1 MLIVRNLRAGYGRIE
16 ALHGVSLSV
25 RQGEIVALVGANG
38 AGKSTLLRAVAGLI
52 VPWQGEILFHD
63 RPLTGVKPPEIVAAG
78 IGLVPEGRW
87 LFPPMSVLE
96 NLRLGAYLRLR
107 RGDKAAVRDDLE
119 RVFGLFPI
127 LAERRKQPA
136 GSLSGGEQQ
145 MLAIARAL
153 MSRPRML
160 LLDEPS
166 TGLAPLLVEKIFET
180 LVQLNAEGITFL
192 LVEQNARAALAVASR
207 GYVLETGRMVLQGRA
222 QELLEDQ
229 EVKRAYLGKD
239 YREFA
244 EGRAR

>member
-25 RQGEIVALVGANG
+25 RRGEIVAIVGANG

-52 VPWQGEILFHD
+52 VPWQGEVLFED
-63 RPLTGVKPPEIVAAG
+63 RSLAGTKPPAIVAAG

-87 LFPPMSVLE
+87 LFPPMSVLD

-107 RGDKAAVRDDLE
+107 RGDKEAVRKDLE
-119 RVFGLFPI
+119 RVFALFPI

-153 MSRPRML
+153 MSRPKML

-180 LVQLNAEGITFL
+180 IVQLNGEGITFL
-192 LVEQNARAALAVASR
+192 LVEQNARAALAVANR

-222 QELLEDQ
+222 RDLLEDQ

-239 YREFA
+239 YRDFA

>member
-25 RQGEIVALVGANG
+25 RHGEIVAIVGANG

-52 VPWQGEILFHD
+52 VPWQGEVLFEE
-63 RPLTGVKPPEIVAAG
+63 RSLAGTKPPAIVAAG

-87 LFPPMSVLE
+87 LFPPMSVLD

-107 RGDKAAVRDDLE
+107 RGEKEAVREDLE
-119 RVFGLFPI
+119 RVFELFPI

-153 MSRPRML
+153 MSRPKML

-180 LVQLNAEGITFL
+180 IVQLNGEGITFL

-207 GYVLETGRMVLQGRA
+207 GYVLETGRMVLQGKA
-222 QELLEDQ
+222 GDLLEDQ

>member
-25 RQGEIVALVGANG
+25 RLGEIVALVGANG
-38 AGKSTLLRAVAGLI
+38 AGKSTLLRAIAGLI
-52 VPWQGEILFHD
+52 APWHGEILFED
-63 RPLTGVKPPEIVAAG
+63 RSLVGLKPPEIVTAG

-87 LFPPMSVLE
+87 LFPPMSVLD
-96 NLRLGAYLRLR
+96 NLRLGAYVRLR
-107 RGDKAAVRDDLE
+107 RGDKDGVRGDLE
-119 RVFGLFPI
+119 RVFELFPI

-153 MSRPRML
+153 MSRPKML

-166 TGLAPLLVEKIFET
+166 TGLAPLLVEKIFEII
-180 LVQLNAEGITFL
+180 VQLNREGITFL
-192 LVEQNARAALAVASR
+192 LVEQNARAALSVAAR
-207 GYVLETGRMVLQGRA
+207 GYVLETGRMVLHGRA
-222 QELLEDQ
+222 QDLLEDQ

-244 EGRAR
+244 EGRA

>member
-1 MLIVRNLRAGYGRIE
+1 MLVVRNLRAGYGRIE

-38 AGKSTLLRAVAGLI
+38 AGKSSLLKAVAGLI
-52 VPWQGEILFHD
+52 VPWQGEILMENSSIAG
-63 RPLTGVKPPEIVAAG
+63 RKPPEIVAAG

-87 LFPPMSVLE
+87 LFPPMSVMD
-96 NLRLGAYLRLR
+96 NLILGAYLRLR
-107 RGDKAAVRDDLE
+107 RGDKEGVRRDLE
-119 RVFGLFPI
+119 RVFYLFPI
-127 LAERRKQPA
+127 LAERKKQPA

-145 MLAIARAL
+145 MLAMARAL
-153 MSRPRML
+153 MSRPKLM

-166 TGLAPLLVEKIFET
+166 TGLAPLLVEKIFEII
-180 LVQLNAEGITFL
+180 VQLNAEGITFL

-222 QELLEDQ
+222 QDLLEDQ

-244 EGRAR
+244 EGRA

>member
-25 RQGEIVALVGANG
+25 RPGEIVAIVGANG
-38 AGKSTLLRAVAGLI
+38 AGKSTLLRTIAGLI
-52 VPWQGEILFHD
+52 VPWQGEVLFQD
-63 RPLTGVKPPEIVAAG
+63 RPLTGTSPPEIVAAG

-87 LFPPMSVLE
+87 LFPPMSVLD

-107 RGDKAAVRDDLE
+107 RGDKEAVREDLE
-119 RVFGLFPI
+119 RVFALFPI
-127 LAERRKQPA
+127 LVERRKQPA

-153 MSRPRML
+153 MSRPKML

-166 TGLAPLLVEKIFET
+166 TGLAPLLVEKILET
-180 LVQLNAEGITFL
+180 LVQLNGEGMTFL
-192 LVEQNARAALAVASR
+192 LVEQNARAALAVANR

-222 QELLEDQ
+222 QDLLEDQ

>member
-25 RQGEIVALVGANG
+25 KQGEIVAIVGANG
-38 AGKSTLLRAVAGLI
+38 AGKSTLLKTIAGLI
-52 VPWQGEILFHD
+52 VPWQGELLLQD
-63 RPLTGVKPPEIVAAG
+63 RPLAGRKPPEIVAAG

-87 LFPPMSVLE
+87 LFPPMSVLD

-107 RGDKAAVRDDLE
+107 RGDKEAVREDLD
-119 RVFGLFPI
+119 RVFELFPI

-153 MSRPRML
+153 MSRPKLL

-180 LVQLNAEGITFL
+180 LVQLNGEGITFL
-192 LVEQNARAALAVASR
+192 VVEQNARVALAVARR

>member
-25 RQGEIVALVGANG
+25 RHGEIVAIVGANG

-52 VPWQGEILFHD
+52 VPWQGEVLFED
-63 RPLTGVKPPEIVAAG
+63 RPLAGTKPPAIVAAG

-87 LFPPMSVLE
+87 LFPPMSVLD

-107 RGDKAAVRDDLE
+107 RGDKEAVRKDLE
-119 RVFGLFPI
+119 RVFALFPI

-153 MSRPRML
+153 MSRPKML

-180 LVQLNAEGITFL
+180 IVQLNGEGITFL
-192 LVEQNARAALAVASR
+192 LVEQNARAALAVANR

-222 QELLEDQ
+222 RDLLEDQ

-239 YREFA
+239 YRDFA

>member
-25 RQGEIVALVGANG
+25 RHGEIVAIVGANG

-52 VPWQGEILFHD
+52 VPWQGEVLFED
-63 RPLTGVKPPEIVAAG
+63 RSLAGMKPPAIVAAG
-78 IGLVPEGRW
+78 IGMVPEGRW
-87 LFPPMSVLE
+87 LFPPMSVLD
-96 NLRLGAYLRLR
+96 NLRLGAYVRLR
-107 RGDKAAVRDDLE
+107 RGEKEAVREDLE
-119 RVFGLFPI
+119 RVFALFPI

-153 MSRPRML
+153 MSRPKML

-180 LVQLNAEGITFL
+180 IVQLNGEGITFL
-192 LVEQNARAALAVASR
+192 LVEQNARAALAVANR

-222 QELLEDQ
+222 QELLEDH

>member
-25 RQGEIVALVGANG
+25 RQGEIVAIVGANG
-38 AGKSTLLRAVAGLI
+38 AGKSTLLKTIAGLI
-52 VPWQGEILFHD
+52 VPWHGEVLFQD
-63 RPLTGVKPPEIVAAG
+63 RPLAGRKPPEIVAAG

-87 LFPPMSVLE
+87 LFPPMSVLD
-96 NLRLGAYLRLR
+96 NVRLGAYLRLR
-107 RGDKAAVRDDLE
+107 RGDKEAVREDLD
-119 RVFGLFPI
+119 RVFELFPI

-153 MSRPRML
+153 MSRPKLL

-180 LVQLNAEGITFL
+180 LVQLNGEGITFL
-192 LVEQNARAALAVASR
+192 VVEQNARAALAVATR